1 MRVWCKVF
9 LLALGLFLTGGLLQA
24 VHAQDFFTG
33 EPISDIRVEGNQRIE
48 SETVRSYMQISPGDP
63 FEPVRVD
70 RALKALFATGLFAD
84 VTFQR
89 DGRTLVVVVKEN
101 PIINEL
107 AFEGND
113 RIDDKQLQS
122 EVQLRP
128 RTVYTQTRVQ
138 EDTKRILELYRRSGR
153 YAATVEPK
161 VIPLDQN
168 RVNLVF
174 EINEGSLTTVERID
188 FVGNKAFSDST
199 LRDQIL
205 TKETAFY
212 RFLTNSDI
220 YDPDRLAADQDA
232 LTKYYTSN
240 GYADF
245 EVVSAVAELS
255 SDLKSFFITFT
266 VDEGDLYN
274 FGKINVDSRL
284 KDLDPETLQQYLETS
299 EGDTY
304 DSSAVQKSI
313 DQMTTA
319 IGTLGYAFVKI
330 EPRLERATDD
340 KGNKI
345 INLTYVVEE
354 GPRVFVNRI
363 DITGNVR
370 TLDKVIRRE
379 FRISEGDA
387 FNSTKLTRT
396 RQRIQNLGFFS
407 KVDISAKPADE
418 PDKIDLAVNVEE
430 QSTGELTFGIG
441 YSTGDGPLGQIN
453 LRERNLLGLGQDL
466 RLDFTISG
474 RNSQVNLSYTDPYFM
489 DEPIA
494 AGVDAFRTE
503 TDRSESS
510 FQQSRLGGGLRAAYD
525 IQEYLRQTWRYRFT
539 RNDIYDVDND
549 ASLAIKQQKGV
560 SYSSLVGQDLIYDR
574 RDNRFDPRTGYYLQL
589 STDFSGLGGDVYYAA
604 GEVYGGYYYT
614 FLGDIT
620 ASAEGQVGYIQG
632 VFGDDVRIIDS
643 FSLGGNTFRGF
654 KIGGLGPRDRATGD
668 FLGGNMYY
676 VGSIQLA
683 FPLGL
688 PEEYQIR
695 GRVFSDFGSLWNSD
709 LSTPTSVDEN
719 VLRVSIGSGITW
731 KSPFGPIAVDLAYPI
746 VKQDYDKEEYFRF
759 SVGTRF

>member
-1 MRVWCKVF
+1 
-9 LLALGLFLTGGLLQA
+9 
-24 VHAQDFFTG
+24 
-33 EPISDIRVEGNQRIE
+33 
-48 SETVRSYMQISPGDP
+48 
-63 FEPVRVD
+63 
-70 RALKALFATGLFAD
+70 
-84 VTFQR
+84 
-89 DGRTLVVVVKEN
+89 
-101 PIINEL
+101 
-107 AFEGND
+107 
-113 RIDDKQLQS
+113 
-122 EVQLRP
+122 
-128 RTVYTQTRVQ
+128 
-138 EDTKRILELYRRSGR
+138 
-153 YAATVEPK
+153 
-161 VIPLDQN
+161 
-168 RVNLVF
+168 
-174 EINEGSLTTVERID
+174 
-188 FVGNKAFSDST
+188 
-199 LRDQIL
+199 
-205 TKETAFY
+205 
-212 RFLTNSDI
+212 
-220 YDPDRLAADQDA
+220 
-232 LTKYYTSN
+232 
-240 GYADF
+240 
-245 EVVSAVAELS
+245 
-255 SDLKSFFITFT
+255 
-266 VDEGDLYN
+266 
-274 FGKINVDSRL
+274 
-284 KDLDPETLQQYLETS
+284 
-299 EGDTY
+299 
-304 DSSAVQKSI
+304 VQKSI